1 MWLVW
6 KAKTTK
12 EERDVAFKTGLV
24 HLPEGPAPEEMMWE
38 KGTGCGAGSSGRP
51 PKQEGS
57 LWIQVESS
65 KAQDFVVM

>member
-24 HLPEGPAPEEMMWE
+24 HLPEGP
-38 KGTGCGAGSSGRP
+38 TL
-51 PKQEGS
+51 EGDDVGEGH
-57 LWIQVESS
+57 W
-65 KAQDFVVM
+65 M

>member
-24 HLPEGPAPEEMMWE
+24 HLPEGPALEVDDVGEGHWMWCWLLW
-38 KGTGCGAGSSGRP
+38 KATKAGGIPVDSGR
-51 PKQEGS
+51 
-57 LWIQVESS
+57 II
-65 KAQDFVVM
+65 